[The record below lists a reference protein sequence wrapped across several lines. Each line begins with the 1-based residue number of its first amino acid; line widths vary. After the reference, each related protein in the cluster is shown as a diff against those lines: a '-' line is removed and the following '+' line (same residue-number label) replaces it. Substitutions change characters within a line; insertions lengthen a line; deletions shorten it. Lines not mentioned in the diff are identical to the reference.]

1 MNATTVTN
9 NTTALN
15 QSADVSGNQLNNAG
29 APGDASI
36 DNIEEHGVFMIDE
49 IFDEEK
55 IMSSTIFQQ
64 QAKLLEDPRLE
75 GDEMHRKLVTRL
87 TAFYLNQQK
96 IRINGLT
103 EQQKATIKKTG
114 YSLEYRV
121 QLHKSLRTKLL
132 QIVSEHD
139 HDMK

>member
-9 NTTALN
+9 NTTAVN
-15 QSADVSGNQLNNAG
+15 QSADVSGIQQNYQGAAGENSVNNLE
-29 APGDASI
+29 DQ
-36 DNIEEHGVFMIDE
+36 GVFMIDE

-55 IMSSTIFQQ
+55 IMGSVIFQQ

-103 EQQKATIKKTG
+103 EQQ
-114 YSLEYRV
+114 
-121 QLHKSLRTKLL
+121 
-132 QIVSEHD
+132 
-139 HDMK
+139 